1 MTESNG
7 GASRRE
13 FLSLLGAGAATGAAA
28 LILPYGSAAHA
39 AGGPPTGQCAPP
51 AGKVTSGP
59 GSYANPIVFKPDTGP
74 LRTRKSITK
83 DAAAAKKLDDA
94 YKLMRALPKT
104 DPRSFDHQGDIHC
117 WFCGMGTQIHGTY
130 SFFPWH
136 RAYLYFHEKILGS
149 LIKDP
154 TFALPYWDWAND
166 RAIPAPYRAGN
177 LANTTRDPGC
187 NSGSKTL
194 QDQLVGKAA
203 LSRPLDGTSTA
214 GFIGDASHG
223 GNFEFGP
230 HGGVHVWAGGDM
242 GQLDTAGHDT
252 LFYGHHNNIDRYWAQ
267 WIGSSTAAKP
277 RANPSDA
284 AWGKLNWKFYGPDEK
299 WYVITAKDV
308 VDTKGSLKMTWNHD
322 PGEDPGTRQS
332 FFAREV
338 ESRQSSGGGAGG
350 SSDELEFTKGAV
362 HSTEPKSF
370 KTALSATHKKQLSDL
385 STPYTLRVQ
394 DIEVPSNQGAIVKLH
409 AVANADNKSD
419 HNDKRYL
426 GYIAVVPRSKAPLA
440 HHQHKLS
447 MALDVHSEV
456 RSAVAGGSDANLTV
470 VPSTIA
476 HEKPHS
482 IAFKHG
488 RVFGHTNKRA

>member
-1 MTESNG
+1 MTESTG

-13 FLSLLGAGAATGAAA
+13 ILSLLGAGVATGAAA

-39 AGGPPTGQCAPP
+39 GGAPPTGQCAPP
-51 AGKVTSGP
+51 AGKLKSGP
-59 GSYANPIVFKPDTGP
+59 GSYGNPIAFKPDKGP

-117 WFCGMGTQIHGTY
+117 WFCGMGTQIHGSY

-136 RAYLYFHEKILGS
+136 RAYLYFHEKILGG
-149 LIKDP
+149 LLKDP
-154 TFALPYWDWAND
+154 TFALPYWDWAVD

-177 LANTTRDPGC
+177 LQNTTRDPGC

-194 QDQLVGKAA
+194 GDELIGAAA
-203 LSRPLDGTSTA
+203 LSRPLDGTTTA
-214 GFIGDASHG
+214 GFIGDATHG

-267 WIGSSTAAKP
+267 WLGSGGG

-284 AWGKLNWKFYGPDEK
+284 AWGKLSWKFYGPDEK

-308 VDTKGSLKMTWNHD
+308 ADTKGSLKMTWNHD
-322 PGEDPGTRQS
+322 PGEDPGARQG

-338 ESRQSSGGGAGG
+338 ESRQSGAGGGA
-350 SSDELEFTKGAV
+350 SSDDLEFTAGHS
-362 HSTEPKSF
+362 HSTEPKHF
-370 KTALSATHKKQLSDL
+370 KTALKPVHKKQLADL
-385 STPYTLRVQ
+385 ATPYTLRVQ
-394 DIEVPSNQGAIVKLH
+394 DIEVPSNHGAIVKLH
-409 AVANADNKSD
+409 AAEVADHKADHRAK
-419 HNDKRYL
+419 HYM
-426 GYIAVVPRSKAPLA
+426 GYIAVVPRSKSPQA

-447 MALDVHSEV
+447 MALDLHRDV
-456 RSAVAGGSDANLTV
+456 RSHLTAGAEAHLTV

-476 HEKPHS
+476 HEKPH
-482 IAFKHG
+482 AMNFKHG
-488 RVFGHTNKRA
+488 RVFGHSHKKA